1 MGWSDARRGFAM
13 AIHFLNVGSVRRS
26 EGRSVISAAAYC
38 SRSRLKDAKTLR
50 DVDFSA
56 GNDLVHSEI
65 MLPRGADAR
74 WAERELLWN
83 EVEAVETR
91 SNAQLALEIEA
102 ALPDALPPGDE
113 VGLCREFVTPLFV
126 ERGRVVDVNLHRA
139 TGADGH
145 PRVYLHALLSMR
157 AIGPDG
163 FGKKLDDWH
172 GPKLLMQ
179 WRERWAMLSNKYLL
193 AAGRDRL
200 IRAGADAARG
210 RELEPLFDDTES
222 ERLAENYEIA
232 WRNGERLLGEPELAL
247 RALTH
252 ASATFSHRQMIAF
265 VSKNTAGKE
274 QFETALARVEC
285 SVELVRL
292 AGGESFSTCSLAA
305 TVQCSNDESASASD
319 ALDMVSATET
329 SRTLEE
335 AIPQWERAG
344 LRLRG
349 VSSTYET
356 AKAFEK
362 RSGIKSVGV
371 HGLLGRWKKK
381 QDRLASTDVLVVND
395 AKGLSARQK
404 EWMLRATRAARSKLV
419 LIDGIQLIE
428 IDGGATGLSPEEVTA
443 MSG

>member
-1 MGWSDARRGFAM
+1 M

-38 SRSRLKDAKTLR
+38 SRSKMKDAKNLR
-50 DVDFSA
+50 EVDFSA
-56 GNDLVHSEI
+56 ENDLIHSEI
-65 MLPRGADAR
+65 LLPHGAAAR
-74 WAERELLWN
+74 WAEREILWN

-102 ALPDALPPGDE
+102 ALPEALCAGDE
-113 VGLCREFVTPLFV
+113 VALCREFVTPLFV
-126 ERGRVVDVNLHRA
+126 ERGRVVHLNLHRA
-139 TGADGH
+139 VGADGH
-145 PRVYLHALLSMR
+145 PRAYLHALLSMR
-157 AIGPDG
+157 EIGLDG

-200 IRAGADAARG
+200 IRAGADAVRG
-210 RELEPLFDDTES
+210 RELEPLFDDAES

-247 RALTH
+247 RALTRE
-252 ASATFSHRQMIAF
+252 SATFSRREMIAF

-285 SVELVRL
+285 SVELVLL
-292 AGGESFSTCSLAA
+292 ADGESLSTRSLVA
-305 TVQCSNDESASASD
+305 TVQCASGERETIAAVSGGLD
-319 ALDMVSATET
+319 AAET
-329 SRTLEE
+329 NRTLEE
-335 AIPQWERAG
+335 AIAQWERAG

-349 VSSTYET
+349 IGLTYET
-356 AKAFEK
+356 AKAFQK
-362 RSGIKSVGV
+362 KSGIASVGV

-419 LIDGIQLIE
+419 LIDGTRLVE
-428 IDGGATGLSPEEVTA
+428 IDGGATGLSPEEMTA
-443 MSG
+443 VSC